1 VDMKDPFDNSL
12 VRDIQKMLKEQ
23 DEGSHTLMV
32 NGKVAKSI
40 DFSESMDDPNVYM
53 FGSGTVRLSTVKKL
67 IKQDIVKFADL
78 VGNRDAKDLL
88 VFLTDFEGKKSSNM
102 YFAFRLYGLMEI
114 EEFMKR
120 PDIKRKITMIKKK
133 KSGG

>member
-1 VDMKDPFDNSL
+1 MKDQFNNPL
-12 VRDIQKMLKEQ
+12 VNDIRNMLNE
-23 DEGSHTLMV
+23 DVSYVLAV
-32 NGKVAKSI
+32 NGVNAKTL
-40 DFSESMDDPNVYM
+40 DFSEDVNDPNVYM
-53 FGSGTVRLSTVKKL
+53 FGSGTVRLSQIKKS
-67 IKQDIVKFADL
+67 IKQDLMKFADL

-102 YFAFRLYGLMEI
+102 YFAFRLHGLMEV

>member
-1 VDMKDPFDNSL
+1 MKDPFNNPL
-12 VRDIQKMLKEQ
+12 VNDIRNMLNE
-23 DEGSHTLMV
+23 DVSYVLAV
-32 NGKVAKSI
+32 NGVNAKTL
-40 DFSESMDDPNVYM
+40 DFSEDVNDPNVYM
-53 FGSGTVRLSTVKKL
+53 FGSGTVRLSQIKKS
-67 IKQDIVKFADL
+67 IKQDLMKFADL

-102 YFAFRLYGLMEI
+102 YFAFRLHGLMEV

>member
-1 VDMKDPFDNSL
+1 MKDPFNNPL
-12 VRDIQKMLKEQ
+12 VNDIRNMLNE
-23 DEGSHTLMV
+23 DVSYVLAV
-32 NGKVAKSI
+32 NGVNAKTL
-40 DFSESMDDPNVYM
+40 DFSEDVNDPNVYM
-53 FGSGTVRLSTVKKL
+53 FGSGTVRLSQIKKS
-67 IKQDIVKFADL
+67 IKQDLMKFADL

-88 VFLTDFEGKKSSNM
+88 VFLTDFEGRKSSNM
-102 YFAFRLYGLMEI
+102 YFAFRLHGLMEV